1 MARIYLDQPQSQQ
14 VPKKR
19 IYLDQPAT
27 PKKRVYLD
35 EKPKNQPQS
44 GGFWRTAINQLVK
57 PLASATNAVE
67 DVGKTVA
74 AAGVST
80 FRPDV
85 TNFQD
90 AKKKLGV
97 DFLGH
102 QKDVWTGENQRTP
115 SVVMNEIAAKEQNP
129 VLRGMQKVTGYG
141 GDFLLDPL
149 NKVKVAALTAKGNKA
164 LKTGEVALSAA
175 DQAKKG
181 QRALLQF
188 GNMNIL
194 PSVGNRVLAASTKAN
209 DALRATKYG
218 AKAADMLSGVS
229 TSIRPSGVSRGD
241 FKVLREATTAGKNVQ
256 NYTKDKAVQFAVGL
270 EKSLRDKGATPDV
283 RSAILHAI
291 EKGDKSLAPQGLD
304 DVFEAGV
311 KFKGENE
318 AAWKA
323 LGGST
328 LDNYGLAHVATDE
341 VAEAA
346 SSKALRGFKLFSS
359 DTPQDIHREWVKVDG
374 KVTNLKNAGIKYS
387 DEAAKTAESPLLK
400 EVGKYKSAE
409 EFVKAHG
416 EPLLHGTTQKF
427 DKFDISKAGSRN
439 ANDQGFAGK
448 GIYLTNSREVA
459 DTFASGKDIYG
470 GKPGVGNI
478 VEAYLK
484 PNAKVLDVN
493 DFGELADKLGLPR
506 ATSRPSG
513 MGLNEFIRTQSP
525 IISEKAQKMGFDA
538 IKVDG
543 GGTDKFGTKAFEVAV
558 LNPDSVKTK
567 SQLTDLYNKAQ
578 GGVGG
583 YVDKAGNPVNVTQA
597 TAKEINESLV
607 GAGKSPLFKEDLP
620 TVVARMGIS
629 TGRKQAGVEFL
640 EATKGLEGKA
650 KELANETYEK
660 MTNVESVAK
669 AIKAFDKVQNLWK
682 AQVLVAPSYHIR
694 NEVGNLWNNFLANVG
709 PDAYVKSTALQ
720 KRMASGT
727 LSKADEAL
735 VETMKKEGVIGTGQY
750 GGDITQSI
758 ADEIGGASWAPW
770 KQNFGLYKGNRAIGS
785 AIEDNAKIAHYLQKI
800 GDGFNPKEAAES
812 VKKYLFDYGDL
823 TWGEQNILKRVMPFY
838 TWTRKNLPLQIE
850 QFFNQPGKFS
860 NVGTAQRNIESG
872 VETPDERYLN
882 DYIKGNTP
890 MRWSTNED
898 GSTSYLLLGQW
909 LPAASAVQMLSQD
922 PRKLLDMISP
932 VYKVPKDFLN
942 NQSFFKD
949 TLGEN
954 QPIEK
959 YPGEMKSFLGMDMGA
974 KTANVLRNIRV
985 LSELDKLNPGLI
997 FGGKDTPSMIPGGSQ
1012 NRGARQTPDAPELT
1026 RWRDF
1031 LVGKTQT
1038 YDPANSKTFYDRD
1051 TENRMGE
1058 YTQALDQA
1066 LRYKNEDQAKQIIRD
1081 MEQFQAERQGGANK
1095 VLDQFNLMGDQ
1106 YLEDRFKNKQA
1117 EYSRKDA
1124 RDQMKELIKEGVRT
1138 QNPEL
1143 LKQAAQLDPTY
1154 LKDAIKAVTQELATE
1169 KLPDEVKRK
1178 LYQVEQKKTE
1188 QRMLPFYTK

>member
-1 MARIYLDQPQSQQ
+1 MTRIYLDQPQAQ
-14 VPKKR
+14 VTQPKKR
-19 IYLDQPAT
+19 IYLDQ

-57 PLASATNAVE
+57 PLASATNIGE
-67 DVGKTVA
+67 DVGKSIGYGIAKKIAPEKV
-74 AAGVST
+74 
-80 FRPDV
+80 PDWQ
-85 TNFQD
+85 T
-90 AKKKLGV
+90 AKKKLGI
-97 DFLGH
+97 DFTGH
-102 QKDVWTGENQRTP
+102 QADVWTGKNQRTP
-115 SVVMNEIAAKEQNP
+115 STVMNEIAAKESDP
-129 VLRGMQKVTGYG
+129 VLRTMQKTIGYG

-164 LKTGEVALSAA
+164 LKTGEVALSVA

-181 QRALLQF
+181 QRALLQI
-188 GNMNIL
+188 GNTNIL

-209 DALRATKYG
+209 DALRATKLG
-218 AKAADMLSGVS
+218 SKAFDALSSVS
-229 TSIRPSGVSRGD
+229 TSIRPADVSRGD
-241 FKVLREATTAGKNVQ
+241 FKVLRDAITAGNNVQ
-256 NYTKDKAVQFAVGL
+256 NYTKDKAIQFAVGL
-270 EKSLRDKGATPDV
+270 EKSLRDKGAKPEV

-291 EKGDKSLAPQGLD
+291 EKGDKSLVPQGLD
-304 DVFEAGV
+304 DIFEAGV

-318 AAWKA
+318 KAWKA
-323 LGGST
+323 FGGST

-341 VAEAA
+341 VADAA
-346 SSKALRGFKLFSS
+346 SSKALRGFKPFSS
-359 DTPQDIHREWVKVDG
+359 DTPQDIHREWVKADG
-374 KVTNLKNAGIKYS
+374 KIVNMADEGIKY
-387 DEAAKTAESPLLK
+387 DEK
-400 EVGKYKSAE
+400 VGQFFK
-409 EFVKAHG
+409 
-416 EPLLHGTTQKF
+416 
-427 DKFDISKAGSRN
+427 
-439 ANDQGFAGK
+439 GK
-448 GIYLTNSREVA
+448 
-459 DTFASGKDIYG
+459 K
-470 GKPGVGNI
+470 
-478 VEAYLK
+478 
-484 PNAKVLDVN
+484 
-493 DFGELADKLGLPR
+493 
-506 ATSRPSG
+506 
-513 MGLNEFIRTQSP
+513 
-525 IISEKAQKMGFDA
+525 
-538 IKVDG
+538 
-543 GGTDKFGTKAFEVAV
+543 
-558 LNPDSVKTK
+558 
-567 SQLTDLYNKAQ
+567 
-578 GGVGG
+578 
-583 YVDKAGNPVNVTQA
+583 PVNVEQA

-607 GAGKSPLFKEDLP
+607 GSGKTKIFKEDLP

-650 KELANETYEK
+650 KELAQETYEK

-720 KRMASGT
+720 KRMATGA
-727 LSKADEAL
+727 LSKADEAV
-735 VETMKKEGVIGTGQY
+735 VEQMKKLGVIGTGQY

-758 ADEIGGASWAPW
+758 AEELGGASLAPW

-909 LPAASAVQMLSQD
+909 LPAASAVQMLSQN
-922 PRKLLDMISP
+922 PKKLLEMISP
-932 VYKVPKDFLN
+932 VYKVPRDFIN

-974 KTANVLRNIRV
+974 KTANILRNIRV
-985 LSELDKLNPGLI
+985 LSELDKLNPGKI

-1038 YDPANSKTFYDRD
+1038 YDPKNSKTFYDRD
-1051 TENRMGE
+1051 TERRMGE

-1081 MEQFQAERQGGANK
+1081 MEQFQAERQGGENK
-1095 VLDQFNLMGDQ
+1095 VLNQFNLMGDQ

-1117 EYSRKDA
+1117 EYARKDA
-1124 RDQMKELIKEGVRT
+1124 REQMKQLIKEGVRS

-1143 LKQAAQLDPTY
+1143 IKQAAQLDPTY

-1169 KLPDEVKRK
+1169 KVPDEVKRK
-1178 LYQVEQKKTE
+1178 LYQLEQKKTE

>member
-1 MARIYLDQPQSQQ
+1 MTRIYLDQPQAQQ

-19 IYLDQPAT
+19 IYLDQPVA
-27 PKKRVYLD
+27 PKKRIYLD

-67 DVGKTVA
+67 DIGKTVA

-164 LKTGEVALSAA
+164 LKTGEVALSAGE
-175 DQAKKG
+175 QAQKG

-188 GNMNIL
+188 GNTNIL

-209 DALRATKYG
+209 DAIRGNKYG
-218 AKAADMLSGVS
+218 AQAVDALARVS
-229 TSIRPSGVSRGD
+229 TAIRPSGVSRGD
-241 FKVLREATTAGKNVQ
+241 FKVLRDAITAGKNVQ
-256 NYTKDKAVQFAVGL
+256 NYTKDKAIQFAAGL
-270 EKSLRDKGATPDV
+270 EKTLRDKGATPEV
-283 RSAILHAI
+283 RSAVLHAI
-291 EKGDKSLAPQGLD
+291 EKGDKSLSPKGLD

-311 KFKGENE
+311 KFKTENE
-318 AAWKA
+318 TAWKA

-341 VAEAA
+341 VADAA
-346 SSKALRGFKLFSS
+346 SSKALRGAKLFSS
-359 DTPQDIHREWVKVDG
+359 DTPQDIHRQWVKVDG
-374 KVTNLKNAGIKYS
+374 EVKN
-387 DEAAKTAESPLLK
+387 
-400 EVGKYKSAE
+400 
-409 EFVKAHG
+409 
-416 EPLLHGTTQKF
+416 
-427 DKFDISKAGSRN
+427 
-439 ANDQGFAGK
+439 
-448 GIYLTNSREVA
+448 
-459 DTFASGKDIYG
+459 
-470 GKPGVGNI
+470 
-478 VEAYLK
+478 
-484 PNAKVLDVN
+484 
-493 DFGELADKLGLPR
+493 LADEGIQYDEK
-506 ATSRPSG
+506 SG
-513 MGLNEFIRTQSP
+513 QFLKGKTP
-525 IISEKAQKMGFDA
+525 V
-538 IKVDG
+538 KV
-543 GGTDKFGTKAFEVAV
+543 E
-558 LNPDSVKTK
+558 
-567 SQLTDLYNKAQ
+567 
-578 GGVGG
+578 
-583 YVDKAGNPVNVTQA
+583 QA
-597 TAKEINESLV
+597 TAKEINETMTK
-607 GAGKSPLFKEDLP
+607 AGKSPLFKEDLP

-669 AIKAFDKVQNLWK
+669 AIKAFDKIQNLWK

-727 LSKADEAL
+727 LSKADEVL

-758 ADEIGGASWAPW
+758 ADEIGGASWNPVS
-770 KQNFGLYKGNRAIGS
+770 QRFGLYKGNRAVGS

-800 GDGFNPKEAAES
+800 GDGFSPKAAAES

-838 TWTRKNLPLQIE
+838 TWTRKNVPLQVE

-860 NVGTAQRNIESG
+860 NVGTAQRDIESG
-872 VETPDERYLN
+872 VETPNERYLN
-882 DYIKGNTP
+882 DYIKSNTP

-909 LPAASAVQMLSQD
+909 LPAASAVQILSQD

-985 LSELDKLNPGLI
+985 LSELDKLNPGTI

-1012 NRGARQTPDAPELT
+1012 NRGARQTPDAPEAV

-1038 YDPANSKTFYDRD
+1038 YDPVNSKTFYDRD
-1051 TENRMGE
+1051 TERRMSE
-1058 YTQALDQA
+1058 YTQAFDQA
-1066 LRYKNEDQAKQIIRD
+1066 LRYKNDEQAKKILQD

-1095 VLDQFNLMGDQ
+1095 VLEQFNLMGDQ

-1117 EYSRKDA
+1117 EYARKDA
-1124 RDQMKELIKEGVRT
+1124 REQMKELIKEGVRT

-1154 LKDAIKAVTQELATE
+1154 LKDAIKAVTQELATA
-1169 KLPDEVKRK
+1169 KVPDDIKRK

-1188 QRMLPFYTK
+1188 QKMLPFYTR

>member
-1 MARIYLDQPQSQQ
+1 MTRIYLDQPQAQQ

-19 IYLDQPAT
+19 IYLDQPVA
-27 PKKRVYLD
+27 PKKRIYLD
-35 EKPKNQPQS
+35 EKPKTQPQS
-44 GGFWRTAINQLVK
+44 GGFWRTAVNQLVK

-67 DVGKTVA
+67 DIGKTVA

-115 SVVMNEIAAKEQNP
+115 SVVMNEIAAREQNP

-164 LKTGEVALSAA
+164 LKTGEVALSAGE
-175 DQAKKG
+175 QAQKG

-188 GNMNIL
+188 GNTNIL

-209 DALRATKYG
+209 DAIRGNKYG
-218 AKAADMLSGVS
+218 AQAVDALAKVS
-229 TSIRPSGVSRGD
+229 TAIRPSGVSRGD
-241 FKVLREATTAGKNVQ
+241 FKVLRDAITAGKNVQ
-256 NYTKDKAVQFAVGL
+256 NYTKDKAIQFAAGL
-270 EKSLRDKGATPDV
+270 EKTLRDKGATPEV
-283 RSAILHAI
+283 RSAVLHAI
-291 EKGDKSLAPQGLD
+291 EKGDKSLSPKGLD

-311 KFKGENE
+311 KFKTENE
-318 AAWKA
+318 TAWKA

-341 VAEAA
+341 VADAA
-346 SSKALRGFKLFSS
+346 SSKALRGAKLFSS
-359 DTPQDIHREWVKVDG
+359 DTPQDIHRQWVKVDG
-374 KVTNLKNAGIKYS
+374 EVKNLADEGIQY
-387 DEAAKTAESPLLK
+387 DE
-400 EVGKYKSAE
+400 
-409 EFVKAHG
+409 
-416 EPLLHGTTQKF
+416 
-427 DKFDISKAGSRN
+427 KAG
-439 ANDQGFAGK
+439 QFLKGK
-448 GIYLTNSREVA
+448 TPV
-459 DTFASGKDIYG
+459 K
-470 GKPGVGNI
+470 
-478 VEAYLK
+478 VEQ
-484 PNAKVLDVN
+484 
-493 DFGELADKLGLPR
+493 
-506 ATSRPSG
+506 T
-513 MGLNEFIRTQSP
+513 
-525 IISEKAQKMGFDA
+525 
-538 IKVDG
+538 
-543 GGTDKFGTKAFEVAV
+543 
-558 LNPDSVKTK
+558 
-567 SQLTDLYNKAQ
+567 
-578 GGVGG
+578 
-583 YVDKAGNPVNVTQA
+583 
-597 TAKEINESLV
+597 TAKEINETMTK
-607 GAGKSPLFKEDLP
+607 AGKSPLFKEDLP

-669 AIKAFDKVQNLWK
+669 AIKAFDKIQNLWK

-727 LSKADEAL
+727 LSKADEVL

-758 ADEIGGASWAPW
+758 ADEIGGASWNPVS
-770 KQNFGLYKGNRAIGS
+770 QRFGLYKGNRAVGS

-800 GDGFNPKEAAES
+800 GDGFSPKAAAES

-838 TWTRKNLPLQIE
+838 TWTRKNVPLQVE

-860 NVGTAQRNIESG
+860 NVGTAQRDIESG
-872 VETPDERYLN
+872 VETPNERYLN
-882 DYIKGNTP
+882 DYIKSNTP

-909 LPAASAVQMLSQD
+909 LPAASAVQILSQD

-985 LSELDKLNPGLI
+985 LSELDKLNPGTI

-1012 NRGARQTPDAPELT
+1012 NRGARQTPDAPEAV

-1038 YDPANSKTFYDRD
+1038 YDPVNSKTFYDRD
-1051 TENRMGE
+1051 TERRMSE
-1058 YTQALDQA
+1058 YTQAFDQA
-1066 LRYKNEDQAKQIIRD
+1066 LRYKNDEQAKKILQD

-1095 VLDQFNLMGDQ
+1095 VLEQFNLMGDQ

-1117 EYSRKDA
+1117 EYARKDA
-1124 RDQMKELIKEGVRT
+1124 REQMKELIKEGVRT

-1154 LKDAIKAVTQELATE
+1154 LKDAIKAVTQELATA
-1169 KLPDEVKRK
+1169 KVPDDIKRK

>member
-1 MARIYLDQPQSQQ
+1 MTRIYLDQPQAQQ

-19 IYLDQPAT
+19 IYLDQPVT
-27 PKKRVYLD
+27 PKKRIYLD

-67 DVGKTVA
+67 DIGKTVA

-115 SVVMNEIAAKEQNP
+115 SVVMNEIASREQNP

-149 NKVKVAALTAKGNKA
+149 NKVKVAALTDKGNKA
-164 LKTGEVALSAA
+164 LKTGEMALSAGE
-175 DQAKKG
+175 QAQKG

-188 GNMNIL
+188 GNTNIL

-209 DALRATKYG
+209 DAIRGNKYG
-218 AKAADMLSGVS
+218 AQAVDALAKVS
-229 TSIRPSGVSRGD
+229 TAIRPSGVSRGD
-241 FKVLREATTAGKNVQ
+241 FKVLRDAITAGKNVQ
-256 NYTKDKAVQFAVGL
+256 NYTKDKAIQFAVGL
-270 EKSLRDKGATPDV
+270 EKSLRDKGATPEV

-291 EKGDKSLAPQGLD
+291 EKGDKSLSPKGLD

-311 KFKGENE
+311 KFKTENE
-318 AAWKA
+318 TAWKA

-341 VAEAA
+341 VADAA
-346 SSKALRGFKLFSS
+346 SSKALRGAKLFSS
-359 DTPQDIHREWVKVDG
+359 DTPQDIHRQWVKVDG
-374 KVTNLKNAGIKYS
+374 EVKNLADEGIQY
-387 DEAAKTAESPLLK
+387 DE
-400 EVGKYKSAE
+400 
-409 EFVKAHG
+409 
-416 EPLLHGTTQKF
+416 
-427 DKFDISKAGSRN
+427 KAG
-439 ANDQGFAGK
+439 QFLKGK
-448 GIYLTNSREVA
+448 TPV
-459 DTFASGKDIYG
+459 K
-470 GKPGVGNI
+470 
-478 VEAYLK
+478 VE
-484 PNAKVLDVN
+484 
-493 DFGELADKLGLPR
+493 
-506 ATSRPSG
+506 
-513 MGLNEFIRTQSP
+513 
-525 IISEKAQKMGFDA
+525 
-538 IKVDG
+538 
-543 GGTDKFGTKAFEVAV
+543 
-558 LNPDSVKTK
+558 
-567 SQLTDLYNKAQ
+567 
-578 GGVGG
+578 
-583 YVDKAGNPVNVTQA
+583 QA
-597 TAKEINESLV
+597 TAKEINETMTKV
-607 GAGKSPLFKEDLP
+607 GKSPLFKEDLP

-669 AIKAFDKVQNLWK
+669 AIKAFDKIQNLWK

-727 LSKADEAL
+727 LSKSDEVL

-758 ADEIGGASWAPW
+758 ADEIGGASWNPVS
-770 KQNFGLYKGNRAIGS
+770 QRFGLYKGNRAIGS

-800 GDGFNPKEAAES
+800 GDGFSPKAAAES

-838 TWTRKNLPLQIE
+838 TWTRKNVPLQVE

-860 NVGTAQRNIESG
+860 NVGTAQRDIESG
-872 VETPDERYLN
+872 VETPNERYLN
-882 DYIKGNTP
+882 DYIKSNTP

-909 LPAASAVQMLSQD
+909 LPAASAVQILSQD

-985 LSELDKLNPGLI
+985 LSELDKLNPGTI

-1012 NRGARQTPDAPELT
+1012 NRGARQTPDAPEAI

-1038 YDPANSKTFYDRD
+1038 YDPVNSKTFYDRD
-1051 TENRMGE
+1051 TERRMGE
-1058 YTQALDQA
+1058 YTQAFDQA
-1066 LRYKNEDQAKQIIRD
+1066 LRYKNDEQAKKILQD
-1081 MEQFQAERQGGANK
+1081 MEQFQAERQGGGNK
-1095 VLDQFNLMGDQ
+1095 VLEQFNLMGDQ

-1117 EYSRKDA
+1117 EYARKDA
-1124 RDQMKELIKEGVRT
+1124 REQMKELIKEGVRT

-1154 LKDAIKAVTQELATE
+1154 LKDAIKAVTQELATA
-1169 KLPDEVKRK
+1169 KVPDDIKRK

>member
-1 MARIYLDQPQSQQ
+1 MTRIYLDQPQAQVTQQ

-19 IYLDQPAT
+19 IYLDQ

-57 PLASATNAVE
+57 PLASATNIGE
-67 DVGKTVA
+67 DVGKSIGYGIAKKIAPEKV
-74 AAGVST
+74 
-80 FRPDV
+80 PDWQ
-85 TNFQD
+85 T
-90 AKKKLGV
+90 AKKKLGI
-97 DFLGH
+97 DFTGH
-102 QKDVWTGENQRTP
+102 QADVWTGKNQRTP
-115 SVVMNEIAAKEQNP
+115 STVMNEIAAKESSP
-129 VLRGMQKVTGYG
+129 VLRAMMKTTGYG

-149 NKVKVAALTAKGNKA
+149 NKVKIAALTAKGNKA

-209 DALRATKYG
+209 DALRATKLG
-218 AKAADMLSGVS
+218 SKAFDALSSVS
-229 TSIRPSGVSRGD
+229 TSIRPSGVSRGE
-241 FKVLREATTAGKNVQ
+241 FKVLSEAKNAAKNVQ
-256 NYTKDKAVQFAVGL
+256 KYTQDKAIQFAVGL
-270 EKSLRDKGATPDV
+270 EKSLRDKGAKPEV

-291 EKGDKSLAPQGLD
+291 EKGDKSLVPQGLD

-318 AAWKA
+318 KAWKA

-346 SSKALRGFKLFSS
+346 SEKSLRGAKLFSS
-359 DTPQDIHREWVKVDG
+359 YTPQDIQRQWVKANG
-374 KVTNLKNAGIKYS
+374 KIINLEKEGIKLNEKTGKYFKMASDKIAPAGVADINPPELGVIKLDDVKNVGEKTLTNIVKAEADEMMSLLDSAEGPVMLNTGSDYLPGAGEFRRVSDNPQWYKDFYKRNGRAPGKKEILELAKDNLKTGRGLLQEYY
-387 DEAAKTAESPLLK
+387 DEALQIDNTPGIDDLNAVLSSGSKSATKK
-400 EVGKYKSAE
+400 EVLS
-409 EFVKAHG
+409 
-416 EPLLHGTTQKF
+416 
-427 DKFDISKAGSRN
+427 N
-439 ANDQGFAGK
+439 
-448 GIYLTNSREVA
+448 
-459 DTFASGKDIYG
+459 SGKQS
-470 GKPGVGNI
+470 V
-478 VEAYLK
+478 
-484 PNAKVLDVN
+484 
-493 DFGELADKLGLPR
+493 R
-506 ATSRPSG
+506 RPVS
-513 MGLNEFIRTQSP
+513 
-525 IISEKAQKMGFDA
+525 
-538 IKVDG
+538 
-543 GGTDKFGTKAFEVAV
+543 
-558 LNPDSVKTK
+558 
-567 SQLTDLYNKAQ
+567 
-578 GGVGG
+578 
-583 YVDKAGNPVNVTQA
+583 VNVEQA
-597 TAKEINESLV
+597 TAKEINEAMTK
-607 GAGKSPLFKEDLP
+607 AGKSPLFKEDLP

-650 KELANETYEK
+650 KELAQETYEK

-720 KRMASGT
+720 KRMVTGA
-727 LSKADEAL
+727 LSKADEAV
-735 VETMKKEGVIGTGQY
+735 VEQMKKLGVIGTGQY

-758 ADEIGGASWAPW
+758 AEELGGASWAPW

-785 AIEDNAKIAHYLQKI
+785 AIEDNAKIAHYLQKV

-860 NVGTAQRNIESG
+860 NVGIAQRNIESG

-909 LPAASAVQMLSQD
+909 LPAASAVQMLSQN
-922 PRKLLDMISP
+922 PKKLLEMISP
-932 VYKVPKDFLN
+932 VYKVPRDFIN

-974 KTANVLRNIRV
+974 KTANILRNIRV
-985 LSELDKLNPGLI
+985 LSELDKLNPGKI

-1012 NRGARQTPDAPELT
+1012 NRGAKQTPDAPELT

-1038 YDPANSKTFYDRD
+1038 YDPKNSKTFYDRD
-1051 TENRMGE
+1051 TERRMDE

-1066 LRYKNEDQAKQIIRD
+1066 LRYKNNDQAKQIIRD

-1095 VLDQFNLMGDQ
+1095 VLNQFNLMGDQ

-1117 EYSRKDA
+1117 EYARKDA
-1124 RDQMKELIKEGVRT
+1124 REQMKELIKEGVRS

-1143 LKQAAQLDPTY
+1143 IKQAAQLDPTY

-1169 KLPDEVKRK
+1169 KVPDDIKRK

-1188 QRMLPFYTK
+1188 QRMLPFYTR

>member
-1 MARIYLDQPQSQQ
+1 MTRIYLDQPQAQQ

-19 IYLDQPAT
+19 IYLDQPVA
-27 PKKRVYLD
+27 PKKRIYLD

-67 DVGKTVA
+67 DIGKTVA

-85 TNFQD
+85 TNFQA
-90 AKKKLGV
+90 AKKKLGI

-115 SVVMNEIAAKEQNP
+115 SVVMNEIAAREQNP

-164 LKTGEVALSAA
+164 LKTGEMALSAGE
-175 DQAKKG
+175 QAQKG

-188 GNMNIL
+188 GNTNIL

-209 DALRATKYG
+209 DAIRGNKYG
-218 AKAADMLSGVS
+218 AQAVDALAKVS
-229 TSIRPSGVSRGD
+229 TAIRPSGVSRGD
-241 FKVLREATTAGKNVQ
+241 FKVLRDAITAGKNVQ
-256 NYTKDKAVQFAVGL
+256 NYTKDKAIQFAVGL
-270 EKSLRDKGATPDV
+270 EKSLRDKGATPEV
-283 RSAILHAI
+283 RSAILHSI
-291 EKGDKSLAPQGLD
+291 EKGDKSLAPKGLD
-304 DVFEAGV
+304 GVFEAGV
-311 KFKGENE
+311 KFKNENE

-341 VAEAA
+341 VADAA
-346 SSKALRGFKLFSS
+346 SSKALRGAKLFSS
-359 DTPQDIHREWVKVDG
+359 DTPQDIHRQWVKVDG
-374 KVTNLKNAGIKYS
+374 EVKNLADEGIQY
-387 DEAAKTAESPLLK
+387 DE
-400 EVGKYKSAE
+400 
-409 EFVKAHG
+409 
-416 EPLLHGTTQKF
+416 
-427 DKFDISKAGSRN
+427 KAG
-439 ANDQGFAGK
+439 QFLKGK
-448 GIYLTNSREVA
+448 TPV
-459 DTFASGKDIYG
+459 K
-470 GKPGVGNI
+470 
-478 VEAYLK
+478 VE
-484 PNAKVLDVN
+484 
-493 DFGELADKLGLPR
+493 
-506 ATSRPSG
+506 
-513 MGLNEFIRTQSP
+513 
-525 IISEKAQKMGFDA
+525 
-538 IKVDG
+538 
-543 GGTDKFGTKAFEVAV
+543 
-558 LNPDSVKTK
+558 
-567 SQLTDLYNKAQ
+567 
-578 GGVGG
+578 
-583 YVDKAGNPVNVTQA
+583 QA
-597 TAKEINESLV
+597 TAKEINETMTK
-607 GAGKSPLFKEDLP
+607 AGKSPLFKEDLP

-660 MTNVESVAK
+660 MTNVESIAK
-669 AIKAFDKVQNLWK
+669 AIKAFDKIQNLWK

-727 LSKADEAL
+727 LSKSDEVL

-750 GGDITQSI
+750 GSDITQSI
-758 ADEIGGASWAPW
+758 ADEIGGASWNPVS
-770 KQNFGLYKGNRAIGS
+770 QRFGLYKGNRAIGS

-800 GDGFNPKEAAES
+800 GDGFSPKAAAES

-823 TWGEQNILKRVMPFY
+823 TWGEQNILKRVIPFY
-838 TWTRKNLPLQIE
+838 TWTRKNVPLQVE

-860 NVGTAQRNIESG
+860 NVGTAQRDIESG
-872 VETPDERYLN
+872 VETPNERYLN

-909 LPAASAVQMLSQD
+909 LPAASAVQILSQD
-922 PRKLLDMISP
+922 PRKLLDMVSP

-974 KTANVLRNIRV
+974 KTANILRNIRV
-985 LSELDKLNPGLI
+985 LSELDKLNPGTI

-1012 NRGARQTPDAPELT
+1012 NRGARQTPDAPEAT

-1038 YDPANSKTFYDRD
+1038 YDPANSKTFYDQD
-1051 TENRMGE
+1051 TERRMGE

-1066 LRYKNEDQAKQIIRD
+1066 LRYKNDEQAKKILQD
-1081 MEQFQAERQGGANK
+1081 MEQFQAERQGGENK
-1095 VLDQFNLMGDQ
+1095 VLDQFKLMGDQ

-1117 EYSRKDA
+1117 EYARKDA
-1124 RDQMKELIKEGVRT
+1124 REQMKELIKEGVRT
-1138 QNPEL
+1138 QNTEL

-1154 LKDAIKAVTQELATE
+1154 LKDAIKAVTQELATA
-1169 KLPDEVKRK
+1169 KVPDDIKRK

-1188 QRMLPFYTK
+1188 QKMLPFYTK

>member
-85 TNFQD
+85 TNFKD

-115 SVVMNEIAAKEQNP
+115 SVVMNEIAAEEQNP

-164 LKTGEVALSAA
+164 LKTGEVALSAGE
-175 DQAKKG
+175 QAKKG

-188 GNMNIL
+188 GNTNIL
-194 PSVGNRVLAASTKAN
+194 PSVGNRVLVASTKAN

-256 NYTKDKAVQFAVGL
+256 NYTKDKAIQFAVGL
-270 EKSLRDKGATPDV
+270 EKSLREKGAKPEV

-304 DVFEAGV
+304 DVFEAGM

-346 SSKALRGFKLFSS
+346 SDKSLRGAKLFSS
-359 DTPQDIHREWVKVDG
+359 YTPQDIHRKWAKVDG
-374 KVTNLKNAGIKYS
+374 TITNLDEAGIKY
-387 DEAAKTAESPLLK
+387 DE
-400 EVGKYKSAE
+400 
-409 EFVKAHG
+409 
-416 EPLLHGTTQKF
+416 
-427 DKFDISKAGSRN
+427 
-439 ANDQGFAGK
+439 
-448 GIYLTNSREVA
+448 
-459 DTFASGKDIYG
+459 
-470 GKPGVGNI
+470 
-478 VEAYLK
+478 
-484 PNAKVLDVN
+484 
-493 DFGELADKLGLPR
+493 
-506 ATSRPSG
+506 
-513 MGLNEFIRTQSP
+513 
-525 IISEKAQKMGFDA
+525 
-538 IKVDG
+538 
-543 GGTDKFGTKAFEVAV
+543 
-558 LNPDSVKTK
+558 
-567 SQLTDLYNKAQ
+567 
-578 GGVGG
+578 
-583 YVDKAGNPVNVTQA
+583 KAGNFLKGKTTVKVEQA
-597 TAKEINESLV
+597 TAKEINETMAK
-607 GAGKSPLFKEDLP
+607 AGKSPLFKEDLP

-660 MTNVESVAK
+660 MTNVESIAK
-669 AIKAFDKVQNLWK
+669 AIKAFDNVQNLWK

-709 PDAYVKSTALQ
+709 PDAYVKSTSLQ
-720 KRMASGT
+720 KRMASET

-758 ADEIGGASWAPW
+758 ADEIGGASWNPVS
-770 KQNFGLYKGNRAIGS
+770 QRFGLYKGNRAIGS
-785 AIEDNAKIAHYLQKI
+785 AIEDNAKIAHYLQKV
-800 GDGFNPKEAAES
+800 GDGFSPKAAAES

-838 TWTRKNLPLQIE
+838 TWTRKNIPLQVE
-850 QFFNQPGKFS
+850 QFFNRPGKFS
-860 NVGTAQRNIESG
+860 NVGTAQRDIESG

-909 LPAASAVQMLSQD
+909 LPAASAVQMLSQN
-922 PRKLLDMISP
+922 PKKLLEMISP
-932 VYKVPKDFLN
+932 VYKVPRDFIN

-974 KTANVLRNIRV
+974 KTANILRNIRV
-985 LSELDKLNPGLI
+985 LSELDKLNPGLV

-1038 YDPANSKTFYDRD
+1038 YDPENSKTFYDRD

>member
-1 MARIYLDQPQSQQ
+1 MGFRPVGTAPAEKGGKYTFRPISTVQKTTGGFRPISGTTFPKQSVSVQQPQP
-14 VPKKR
+14 V
-19 IYLDQPAT
+19 
-27 PKKRVYLD
+27 
-35 EKPKNQPQS
+35 KNQTQS

-164 LKTGEVALSAA
+164 LKTGEVALSAGE
-175 DQAKKG
+175 QAKKG

-188 GNMNIL
+188 GNTNIL

-209 DALRATKYG
+209 DAIRGNKYG
-218 AKAADMLSGVS
+218 AQAVDALAKVS
-229 TSIRPSGVSRGD
+229 TAIRPSGVSRGD

-341 VAEAA
+341 VADAA
-346 SSKALRGFKLFSS
+346 SKKNLGSFFSGGKLFSS
-359 DTPQDIHREWVKVDG
+359 DTPQDIHREWVKVEG
-374 KVTNLKNAGIKYS
+374 KVANLADEGIQY
-387 DEAAKTAESPLLK
+387 DE
-400 EVGKYKSAE
+400 
-409 EFVKAHG
+409 
-416 EPLLHGTTQKF
+416 
-427 DKFDISKAGSRN
+427 KAG
-439 ANDQGFAGK
+439 QFLK
-448 GIYLTNSREVA
+448 WKTPV
-459 DTFASGKDIYG
+459 K
-470 GKPGVGNI
+470 
-478 VEAYLK
+478 VE
-484 PNAKVLDVN
+484 
-493 DFGELADKLGLPR
+493 
-506 ATSRPSG
+506 
-513 MGLNEFIRTQSP
+513 
-525 IISEKAQKMGFDA
+525 
-538 IKVDG
+538 
-543 GGTDKFGTKAFEVAV
+543 
-558 LNPDSVKTK
+558 
-567 SQLTDLYNKAQ
+567 
-578 GGVGG
+578 
-583 YVDKAGNPVNVTQA
+583 QA

-660 MTNVESVAK
+660 MTNVESIAK
-669 AIKAFDKVQNLWK
+669 AIKYFDNVQNLWK

-709 PDAYVKSTALQ
+709 PDSYVKSTALQ
-720 KRMASGT
+720 TRMARGT

-750 GGDITQSI
+750 GGDITQTI
-758 ADEIGGASWAPW
+758 ADEIGGASWNPVS
-770 KQNFGLYKGNRAIGS
+770 QRFGLYKGNRAIGS

-800 GDGFNPKEAAES
+800 DDGFTPKASAES
-812 VKKYLFDYGDL
+812 VKKYLFDYSDL

-838 TWTRKNLPLQIE
+838 TWTRKNVPLQIE

-882 DYIKGNTP
+882 DYIKSNTP

-898 GSTSYLLLGQW
+898 GSTSYLLLGSW
-909 LPAASAVQMLSQD
+909 LPAASAVQMLSQN
-922 PRKLLDMISP
+922 PKKLLEMLSP
-932 VYKVPKDFLN
+932 VYKVPSDMLHN
-942 NQSFFKD
+942 RSFFKD
-949 TLGEN
+949 TLGED
-954 QPIEK
+954 QPIERF
-959 YPGEMKSFLGMDMGA
+959 PNEMKSFLGMDMGA
-974 KTANVLRNIRV
+974 KTANILRNIRV

-997 FGGKDTPSMIPGGSQ
+997 FGGKDTPSIIPGGSQ
-1012 NRGARQTPDAPELT
+1012 NRGAKQSPDAPEAV

-1038 YDPANSKTFYDRD
+1038 YDQENSKTFYDRD

-1066 LRYKNEDQAKQIIRD
+1066 LKYKNDEQAKKIIQD
-1081 MEQFQAERQGGANK
+1081 MERFQAERQGGANK

-1117 EYSRKDA
+1117 EYARKDA

-1169 KLPDEVKRK
+1169 KVPDDIKRK

>member
-374 KVTNLKNAGIKYS
+374 KVTNIKNAGIKYS

-409 EFVKAHG
+409 EFVKAQ
-416 EPLLHGTTQKF
+416 GTPVFRGAETSELRRTNGDLGNAYYLTE
-427 DKFDISKAGSRN
+427 DKNLAGVYAGKKNTVHEYRISQDAKIADQSIIPYGVNRAEWAKENGYDGISYEQGKYAETERFNKSRN
-439 ANDQGFAGK
+439 IV
-448 GIYLTNSREVA
+448 IY
-459 DTFASGKDIYG
+459 D
-470 GKPGVGNI
+470 
-478 VEAYLK
+478 
-484 PNAKVLDVN
+484 
-493 DFGELADKLGLPR
+493 DKAL
-506 ATSRPSG
+506 
-513 MGLNEFIRTQSP
+513 
-525 IISEKAQKMGFDA
+525 EK
-538 IKVDG
+538 I
-543 GGTDKFGTKAFEVAV
+543 
-558 LNPDSVKTK
+558 KTK
-567 SQLTDLYNKAQ
+567 SQLTDLYNKAH

-583 YVDKAGNPVNVTQA
+583 YVDKAGNPVSVTQA

-607 GAGKSPLFKEDLP
+607 GSGKSPIFKEDLP

-660 MTNVESVAK
+660 MTNVESISK
-669 AIKAFDKVQNLWK
+669 AIKYFDNVQNLWK

-709 PDAYVKSTALQ
+709 PDAYIKSSALQ
-720 KRMASGT
+720 KRMASET

-758 ADEIGGASWAPW
+758 ADEIGGASWNPVS
-770 KQNFGLYKGNRAIGS
+770 QRFGLYKGNRAIGS
-785 AIEDNAKIAHYLQKI
+785 AIEDNAKIAHYLQKV
-800 GDGFNPKEAAES
+800 GDGFSPKAAAES

-838 TWTRKNLPLQIE
+838 TWTRKNVPLQIE

-882 DYIKGNTP
+882 DYIKSNTP

-898 GSTSYLLLGQW
+898 GSTSYLLLGSW
-909 LPAASAVQMLSQD
+909 LPAASAVQMLSQN
-922 PRKLLDMISP
+922 PKKLLEMLSP
-932 VYKVPKDFLN
+932 VYKVPSDMLHN
-942 NQSFFKD
+942 RSFFKD
-949 TLGEN
+949 TLGED
-954 QPIEK
+954 QPIERF
-959 YPGEMKSFLGMDMGA
+959 PNEMKSFLGMDMGA
-974 KTANVLRNIRV
+974 KTANILRNIRV

-997 FGGKDTPSMIPGGSQ
+997 FGGKDTPSIIPGGSQ
-1012 NRGARQTPDAPELT
+1012 NRGAKQSPDAPEAV

-1038 YDPANSKTFYDRD
+1038 YDQENSKTFYDRD

-1066 LRYKNEDQAKQIIRD
+1066 LKYKNDEQAKKIIQD

-1117 EYSRKDA
+1117 EYARKDA

-1154 LKDAIKAVTQELATE
+1154 LKDAIKAVTQEMATA
-1169 KLPDEVKRK
+1169 KVPDDIKRK